1 MALSNEQIE
10 VCNIALSYLGEYRI
24 TASRTT
30 EKQYV
35 ACDLHYIDAV
45 KETLVEHNWNE
56 AKTRCYLVEYSVAPV
71 FGYTYKFALPDD
83 FLALVR
89 IGDGA
94 NDWNHWEIEGDYLL
108 TNEAQ
113 SPLTYTVG
121 EKYTAGQYLTYSD
134 VTYYIERG
142 FTATAWATDVG
153 YLGTTG
159 GDYSVLKLE
168 YIKYLTKPS
177 SWSPN
182 LKDCI
187 AQRLAVKVAT
197 SLTNDSKLKTD
208 IQSEFE
214 NLSIRKARS
223 IDARQGKVRPFFK
236 SHWWNT
242 RQSNY
247 S

>member
-1 MALSNEQIE
+1 MALSSEQIE
-10 VCNIALSYLGEYRI
+10 VCNIALGYLGEYRI
-24 TASRTT
+24 TASKTT
-30 EKQYV
+30 EKQYL
-35 ACDLHYIDAV
+35 ACDLYFDDAV

-56 AKTRCYLVEYSVAPV
+56 AKKRCYLVEYSVAPV
-71 FGYTYKFALPDD
+71 FGYAYKFALPDD

-94 NDWNHWEIEGDYLL
+94 NDFNHWEIEGSYLL

-113 SPLTYTVG
+113 EPLTYTVG
-121 EKYTAGQYLTYSD
+121 EDYVANQYISYSD
-134 VTYYIERG
+134 ITYLVDRG
-142 FTATAWATDVG
+142 FTATAWTTDVS
-153 YLGTTG
+153 YLTSTG
-159 GDYSVLKLE
+159 DDYQVLKLE
-168 YIKYLTKPS
+168 YIYNLVKPS

-187 AQRLAVKVAT
+187 AQRLALKIAT
-197 SLTNDSKLKTD
+197 SLTNNPQTKRDLMDEYESLT
-208 IQSEFE
+208 
-214 NLSIRKARS
+214 IRKARS
-223 IDARQGKVRPFFK
+223 IDAKQGKVRPFFK